1 MESGHSIPRKQK
13 LPEISL
19 KLNFIQK
26 LVLFPRHQTVH
37 QICVICTLVIYI
49 VLYKD
54 QNIEKKKPFRKTRI
68 GRVKQL
74 HTLN

>member
-37 QICVICTLVIYI
+37 QICIICTLVIYI

-54 QNIEKKKPFRKTRI
+54 QNIEKKNLLE
-68 GRVKQL
+68 KQEMGE
-74 HTLN
+74 